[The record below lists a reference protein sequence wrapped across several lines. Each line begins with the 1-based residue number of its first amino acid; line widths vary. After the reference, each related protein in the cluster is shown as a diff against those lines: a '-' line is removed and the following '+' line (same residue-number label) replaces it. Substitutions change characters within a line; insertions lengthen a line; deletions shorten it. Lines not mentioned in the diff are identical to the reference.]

1 MKYNPLS
8 QTNTTFKSDWF
19 EYTKKL
25 EKAVQ
30 DFKDVNKIKDLAD
43 VIYESFDGNS
53 EIHVLGN
60 GGSSANAHHIVGD
73 FTKTFCLYKQELKI
87 SSLSDNGCYMTAT
100 SNDIDYSE
108 VFSFLIPNR
117 IRPADKI
124 IFLSGSGNS
133 SNLVKCA
140 LKAKLHGI
148 KTASITGY
156 DGGKLFNT
164 CDININFKINDME
177 IAEDLQLICFHFL
190 KQYLCQRLSEEKHI
204 NPIDSPKYFKRVQS
218 GEVV

>member
-1 MKYNPLS
+1 MKNKLS
-8 QTNTTFKSDWF
+8 QINIAFKKDWF

-25 EKAVQ
+25 ETAIQ
-30 DFKDVNKIKDLAD
+30 EFNTTEKIKELAD
-43 VIYESFDGNS
+43 LIYDSFDGKS

-73 FTKTFCLYKQELKI
+73 FTKTFCLYKQALKI

-108 VFSFLIPNR
+108 VFSFLVPNR
-117 IRPADKI
+117 ITPKDKI

-148 KTASITGY
+148 KTISITGY
-156 DGGKLFNT
+156 DGGKLLNT
-164 CDININFKINDME
+164 CDVNINFKINDME

-190 KQYLCQRLSEEKHI
+190 KQYLCQRLSQEKKI
-204 NPIDSPKYFKRVQS
+204 SPIDSPKYFKRVQS

>member
-1 MKYNPLS
+1 MNNKFLNHNEVF
-8 QTNTTFKSDWF
+8 QKDWI

-25 EKAVQ
+25 NTTIKNFSNIEKVEE
-30 DFKDVNKIKDLAD
+30 LCEL
-43 VIYESFDGNS
+43 IYESFDGDS
-53 EIHVLGN
+53 EIHILGN

-73 FTKTFCLYKQELKI
+73 FTKTFCLYKQSLKI

-117 IRPADKI
+117 ISPKDKI

-140 LKAKLHGI
+140 LKAKQNGI
-148 KTASITGY
+148 KTVSITGY
-156 DGGKLFNT
+156 DGGKLFKT
-164 CDININFKINDME
+164 CDININFNIDDME

-190 KQYLCQRLSEEKHI
+190 KQNLCKRLAKEKKI
-204 NPIDSPKYFKRVQS
+204 SPTDSPKYLKRVQS
-218 GEVV
+218 GEVI

>member
-1 MKYNPLS
+1 MKKNRTL
-8 QTNTTFKSDWF
+8 QLNKTFKKDWL

-30 DFKDVNKIKDLAD
+30 DFNNVEKMQDLAD
-43 VIYESFDGNS
+43 IIYESFDGNS

-190 KQYLCQRLSEEKHI
+190 KQYLCQRLSEEKRI

>member
-1 MKYNPLS
+1 MKKNRTL
-8 QTNTTFKSDWF
+8 QLNKTFKKDWL

-30 DFKDVNKIKDLAD
+30 DFNNVEKMQDLAD
-43 VIYESFDGNS
+43 IIYESFDGNS

-108 VFSFLIPNR
+108 VFF
-117 IRPADKI
+117 
-124 IFLSGSGNS
+124 F
-133 SNLVKCA
+133 
-140 LKAKLHGI
+140 
-148 KTASITGY
+148 
-156 DGGKLFNT
+156 FN
-164 CDININFKINDME
+164 
-177 IAEDLQLICFHFL
+177 
-190 KQYLCQRLSEEKHI
+190 
-204 NPIDSPKYFKRVQS
+204 PK
-218 GEVV
+218 